1 MRERRG
7 EVRSRVVQRRGTQFT
22 VPGYSLSIF
31 ANLIPVISKMEE
43 KKSSKKEDKKMS
55 REEQRKVIKT

>member
-1 MRERRG
+1 M
-7 EVRSRVVQRRGTQFT
+7 VQRRGTQFT
-22 VPGYSLSIF
+22 VPGYSLSIL
-31 ANLIPVISKMEE
+31 ANLIPVISKMED